1 LSTNDIGAKY
11 MSWISICQAY
21 MMQRRLRK
29 MEEGRCSTV
38 RMVLSDGKASIA
50 CAYVRTQQRRV
61 RAAHIQA
68 SIRSVKAWLDGLG
81 KRPGKNDEM
90 LASLSFND
98 CISRGRAYHSMTAS

>member
-1 LSTNDIGAKY
+1 
-11 MSWISICQAY
+11 M
-21 MMQRRLRK
+21 
-29 MEEGRCSTV
+29 